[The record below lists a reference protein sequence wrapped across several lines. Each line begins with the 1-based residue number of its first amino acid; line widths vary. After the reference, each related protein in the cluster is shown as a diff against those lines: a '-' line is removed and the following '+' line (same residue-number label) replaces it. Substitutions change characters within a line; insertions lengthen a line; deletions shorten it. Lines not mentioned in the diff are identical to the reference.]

1 MPAPC
6 PTAPRRTTGAGS
18 RCGPGGRGRSPVDE
32 GVLRGGHRRRQLRR
46 VRDVLEVRDVLGVL
60 HCRLVWGRR
69 LQPLKRPEVKRREP
83 LVFQDVAGPILE
95 VPEALAEVRGK
106 QLLHQRLRVL
116 VEVLREVDLPGQDLL
131 VDAHGVLVA
140 EGRLAADHLV
150 DEDAQGPPVH
160 GLAVALVQ
168 QHLGRDVL
176 RRAAERVRP
185 RAWLDDLCKAEICE
199 LGVAVLAHQDVLWL
213 QVAVDDVLGV
223 DVREGG
229 RRQRGVEL
237 GLLVRELAGPPEVH
251 EELASADALHD
262 DVDVAVVLGV
272 AEHVDD
278 EGIVD
283 LRHQPL
289 LVVDVV
295 HLLELD
301 DLLLLHELH
310 GVVLVVLLVLGVLD
324 PAKRAAP
331 QRPDHRKVREVH
343 LLGHLRGERIKHGVL
358 DSGEGRSPG
367 AP

>member
-116 VEVLREVDLPGQDLL
+116 VEVLREVDLASKDLL

-160 GLAVALVQ
+160 RVRVTRRGQQLRRKVVWRAAGREGLADDKLRKAHVCDLEVPPLAQHEVLRLQVPVDDAALVK
-168 QHLGRDVL
+168 VL
-176 RRAAERVRP
+176 
-185 RAWLDDLCKAEICE
+185 
-199 LGVAVLAHQDVLWL
+199 
-213 QVAVDDVLGV
+213 
-223 DVREGG
+223 
-229 RRQRGVEL
+229 
-237 GLLVRELAGPPEVH
+237 
-251 EELASADALHD
+251 
-262 DVDVAVVLGV
+262 
-272 AEHVDD
+272 
-278 EGIVD
+278 EGIHHAG
-283 LRHQPL
+283 R
-289 LVVDVV
+289 VVPC
-295 HLLELD
+295 
-301 DLLLLHELH
+301 
-310 GVVLVVLLVLGVLD
+310 VLL
-324 PAKRAAP
+324 AA
-331 QRPDHRKVREVH
+331 V
-343 LLGHLRGERIKHGVL
+343 
-358 DSGEGRSPG
+358 
-367 AP
+367 